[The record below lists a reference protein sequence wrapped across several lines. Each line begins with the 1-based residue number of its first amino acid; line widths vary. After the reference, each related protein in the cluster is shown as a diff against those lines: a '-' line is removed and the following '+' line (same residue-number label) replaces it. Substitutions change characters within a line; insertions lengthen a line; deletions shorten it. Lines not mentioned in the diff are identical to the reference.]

1 MIEGRQEGLRMM
13 IRRVFGAARLLPIY
27 LIYLQSSK
35 HAIINADIERWCLFA
50 KVDDTGWRAFVAL
63 IRRFPEFRSLL
74 IYRMPNARWFRLLM
88 GPLSPALYIS
98 TPNIGPGLFLQH
110 AFATIIYA
118 KSIGKNCWINQQVTI
133 GFTDNSSAPVIGN
146 DVSIFAGAKVLG
158 GILIGDNV
166 VIGAGAVVTK
176 DVPSGCV
183 VVGNPAYIVKRNGV
197 ACREPLQRRARSR

>member
-1 MIEGRQEGLRMM
+1 MM

-27 LIYLQSSK
+27 LIYLRSSK

-88 GPLSPALYIS
+88 GPPSPALYIS
-98 TPNIGPGLFLQH
+98 TPKHRPR
-110 AFATIIYA
+110 II
-118 KSIGKNCWINQQVTI
+118 
-133 GFTDNSSAPVIGN
+133 FTARNHHLRQIDREELLDQSTSN
-146 DVSIFAGAKVLG
+146 DRVH
-158 GILIGDNV
+158 LIGDNV

-183 VVGNPAYIVKRNGV
+183 VVGNPAYIVNRNGV
-197 ACREPLQRRARSR
+197 ACREPLQRRTRSR